1 MHFVNTY
8 STSESTIT
16 GFVDEIAKI
25 ERWPY
30 AGTDMAMMG
39 FKSINSE
46 GTRED
51 VNLTALNSIITSADS
66 TRKITFLYTNNSQ
79 ILSSYRQIIS
89 NYFPYLNI
97 LIAPKILS
105 LPHNFIGLSISYLQL
120 DQCTTIAQSA
130 FVSLSIQSYSDPR
143 TGRIEYHFIIAQ
155 PPSAAKL
162 KTVILPNIQRI
173 SSLTFAYT
181 GLESLS
187 APKLQAIDTYV
198 FRGTLLSI
206 LQLPSC
212 NTIGHGAF
220 CQCINLKQVEL
231 PAVSE
236 IDTTAF
242 SSCPLLESVYL
253 NSSSMATISST
264 AFNETPLVS
273 TDTSAAIYVPSSL
286 ISNYQEAYSEF
297 PFSDKFKPIVGD
309 IL

>member
-25 ERWPY
+25 EKWPY

-39 FKSINSE
+39 FKSVNSE
-46 GTRED
+46 GNRED

-89 NYFPYLNI
+89 NHFPYLNV
-97 LIAPKILS
+97 LIAPKILN

-143 TGRIEYHFIIAQ
+143 TGRIEYLFIIAR
-155 PPSAAKL
+155 PLSAARL
-162 KTVILPNIQRI
+162 KTVILPNIQRL

-187 APKLQAIDTYV
+187 APKLQTINAYA
-198 FRGTLLSI
+198 FRNALLSI

-212 NTIGHGAF
+212 NTINQGAF
-220 CQCINLKQVEL
+220 CECINLKQVEL
-231 PAVSE
+231 PTVSE
-236 IDTTAF
+236 IDANAF
-242 SSCPLLESVYL
+242 SNCSLLESVYL
-253 NSSSMATISST
+253 NSSSMTTISST
-264 AFNETPLVS
+264 AFNGTPLVS
-273 TDTSAAIYVPSSL
+273 TGTSAAIYVPSTL
-286 ISNYQEAYSEF
+286 LPNYQEAYASF
-297 PFSDKFKPIVGD
+297 PFSSKFQPIEGD